1 MTKAIIRKKLI
12 GKIKNIEDKDLL
24 EELLR
29 LLEME
34 TDDTEYKTSE
44 EQQTAIKEARKQYK
58 KNEYL
63 SDLEADRD
71 IDQWLEE

>member
-12 GKIKNIEDKDLL
+12 GKIKNVEDKNLL
-24 EELLR
+24 EELMR
-29 LLEME
+29 LLDME
-34 TDDTEYKTSE
+34 TDETEYKTSE
-44 EQQTAIKEARKQYK
+44 EQQTAIKEARRQYK

-63 SDLEADRD
+63 SDMEADRD